1 MGGGRRNAIAIA
13 FCILYVAQY
22 SDTFVSSDHHQIIT
36 SRLVLHSIELN
47 GNKSRVVVVVVLF
60 STLVSVLPFS
70 YSSVR
75 ISLFNYWL
83 NVQALDGVNLESQVF
98 FLKYKLSAHNTLY
111 V

>member
-47 GNKSRVVVVVVLF
+47 GNKSRRRRRRRPVFYFGV
-60 STLVSVLPFS
+60 SSSVLVLVRAHFS
-70 YSSVR
+70 FQLLVKRSGSRWRQPR
-75 ISLFNYWL
+75 ITSFLFKI
-83 NVQALDGVNLESQVF
+83 QIISP
-98 FLKYKLSAHNTLY
+98 
-111 V
+111 